1 MQIINQY
8 QLNNCLIELY
18 NYARFFEMIL
28 YRAAKNMIKQTVAVI
43 EWRHILAWSST
54 RMESSRSNRSSPFLS
69 EFSTKY
75 GSSSLYL
82 R

>member
-8 QLNNCLIELY
+8 QLTNCFIELY

-43 EWRHILAWSST
+43 EWRHILG
-54 RMESSRSNRSSPFLS
+54 MVFDEDGVLS
-69 EFSTKY
+69 LE
-75 GSSSLYL
+75 
-82 R
+82 